1 MRLGG
6 VAARRRPMQHLETI
20 RRLRQTIVDTF
31 RPILGEGSAFALVD
45 FPDSAN
51 AGDHAIW
58 LGEKALLESL
68 DITPVYAR

>member
-1 MRLGG
+1 M
-6 VAARRRPMQHLETI
+6 
-20 RRLRQTIVDTF
+20 
-31 RPILGEGSAFALVD
+31 VD

-51 AGDHAIW
+51 ASDHAIW